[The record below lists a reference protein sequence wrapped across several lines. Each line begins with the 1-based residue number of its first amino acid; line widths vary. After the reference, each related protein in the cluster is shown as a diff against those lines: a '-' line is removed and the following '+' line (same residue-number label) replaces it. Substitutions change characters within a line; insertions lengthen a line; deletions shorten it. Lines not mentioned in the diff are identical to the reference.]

1 MTLSNAISDLQDKAL
16 ALGVKAAPKTI
27 PEGMSVFPFAVSYP
41 RTGSGQVASAGF
53 GHQFHTIWTEI
64 HFNRT
69 LLGAA
74 IDEAMPYIESL
85 FSAIIGD
92 PTLSSTVSSVTA
104 VRYTFGRL
112 EWAGEQTIGVRFEVD
127 VKVSVTG

>member
-1 MTLSNAISDLQDKAL
+1 MTLAAAISDLQDKVL

-41 RTGSGQVASAGF
+41 RAGNGALQSAGF
-53 GHQFHTIWTEI
+53 GFIFHTIFTEI

-69 LLGAA
+69 LLGPAVDDA
-74 IDEAMPYIESL
+74 TPYIESMFASL
-85 FSAIIGD
+85 VGD
-92 PTLSSTVSSVTA
+92 PTLSDTVSEVRA
-104 VRYTFGRL
+104 IRYTFGRL

-127 VKVSVTG
+127 VKVRVTS